1 MVAIESPDNAR
12 LYDLSD
18 LDLGPVFRD
27 QKLFG
32 TDNPNV
38 NNTTASAFGAGK
50 FFALSSN
57 NGLIAMNLNNAF
69 NRGVPVFSLTNQFA
83 VITNL
88 VSTNNSVIVRWPS
101 VPARVYRV
109 ESKDDLSL
117 TNWTPGTTVSAPAAT
132 P

>member
-1 MVAIESPDNAR
+1 MAACRQVPESSRTSVVAIESPDNAR

-69 NRGVPVFSLTNQFA
+69 NPDSGTLDTR
-83 VITNL
+83 
-88 VSTNNSVIVRWPS
+88 NNAQQSP
-101 VPARVYRV
+101 
-109 ESKDDLSL
+109 KDVQAALC
-117 TNWTPGTTVSAPAAT
+117 PGASAPSNPLQSLLVKLCPT
-132 P
+132 S